1 MKIELFLPF
10 PPSINSYYVKTRN
23 GVFISASG
31 KAYHKRVLEDI
42 KEQCGPAFLPITSNV
57 HLSVVL
63 FMPDKRKRDLDN
75 YMKPLL
81 DSLTRCA
88 FYRDDRQ
95 VDQLFVYR
103 GRGRGIGSSTSGS
116 CFIRVTEAA
125 PAVSLEH
132 LALIE

>member
-1 MKIELFLPF
+1 MKIEVFLPF

-42 KEQCGPAFLPITSNV
+42 KEQCGPAFLPISIYV

-88 FYRDDRQ
+88 FYEDDSL
-95 VDQLFVYR
+95 VNQLFVYR
-103 GRGRGIGSSTSGS
+103 GAPRLSGS
-116 CFIRVTEAA
+116 VFIRASDAA

-132 LALIE
+132 LQLIE

>member
-42 KEQCGPAFLPITSNV
+42 KEQCGPMIPISIYV

-88 FYRDDRQ
+88 FYEDDSL
-95 VDQLFVYR
+95 VNQLFVYR
-103 GRGRGIGSSTSGS
+103 GAPQLCGSV
-116 CFIRVTEAA
+116 FIRVSDAA
-125 PAVSLEH
+125 PSVSLEH
-132 LALIE
+132 LRLIE

>member
-42 KEQCGPAFLPITSNV
+42 KEQCGPMKPLTSNV

-88 FYRDDRQ
+88 FYEDDSQ

-103 GRGRGIGSSTSGS
+103 SAPRLCGSV
-116 CFIRVTEAA
+116 FIRCTEAA

-132 LALIE
+132 LRLIE

>member
-42 KEQCGPAFLPITSNV
+42 KEQCGPMKPLTSNV

-88 FYRDDRQ
+88 FYEDDSQ

-103 GRGRGIGSSTSGS
+103 GVQRASGS
-116 CFIRVTEAA
+116 VFIRCTEAA

-132 LALIE
+132 LRLIE

>member
-42 KEQCGPAFLPITSNV
+42 KEQCGPMKPISIYV

-88 FYRDDRQ
+88 FYEDDSL
-95 VDQLFVYR
+95 VNQLFVYR
-103 GRGRGIGSSTSGS
+103 GAPQLCGSV
-116 CFIRVTEAA
+116 FIRVSDAA
-125 PAVSLEH
+125 PSVSLEH
-132 LALIE
+132 LRLIE

>member
-42 KEQCGPAFLPITSNV
+42 KEQCGPMKPLTSNV

-88 FYRDDRQ
+88 FYEDDSQ

-103 GRGRGIGSSTSGS
+103 GVQRASGS
-116 CFIRVTEAA
+116 VFIRVSDAA

-132 LALIE
+132 LRLIE

>member
-23 GVFISASG
+23 GLFISSAG
-31 KAYHKRVLEDI
+31 RAYQARVLSDI

-103 GRGRGIGSSTSGS
+103 GSRIEGSTSGS

-132 LALIE
+132 LQLIE

>member
-1 MKIELFLPF
+1 MIPI
-10 PPSINSYYVKTRN
+10 SIY
-23 GVFISASG
+23 
-31 KAYHKRVLEDI
+31 
-42 KEQCGPAFLPITSNV
+42 V

-88 FYRDDRQ
+88 FYEDDSL
-95 VDQLFVYR
+95 VNQLFVYR
-103 GRGRGIGSSTSGS
+103 GAPRLSGS
-116 CFIRVTEAA
+116 VFIRASDAA

-132 LALIE
+132 LQLIE